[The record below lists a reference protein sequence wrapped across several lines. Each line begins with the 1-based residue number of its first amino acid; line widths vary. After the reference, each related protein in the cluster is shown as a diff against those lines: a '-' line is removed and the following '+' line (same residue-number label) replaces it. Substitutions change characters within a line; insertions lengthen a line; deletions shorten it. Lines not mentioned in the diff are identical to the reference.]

1 MVFRPEEVTMLA
13 FFRHIALATT
23 LLLSLG
29 VAPRAAQAQQPAF
42 PLSITDDAGVSSTFA
57 APPQRIVSLSPG
69 LTEIT
74 FAVGAGN
81 RLVAVDS
88 FSEYP
93 PEAKTIQPRL
103 ITYPSPSIETIVSL
117 RPDVVLSL
125 AERDDDVAQI
135 RRQGIPVLK
144 LLPRDFDAAVRTI
157 GVLGRLLL
165 GNAAVADAIASDML
179 ARRDAVVAAVADAP
193 RPRVLEELDAS
204 EPDKPFV
211 AGPNG
216 FYGQLIDLAGG
227 MNVFGDL
234 PGDVAQVGAESIV
247 ERNPEVIILADAD
260 LPFNPQT
267 PELVTARPGWATVS
281 AVQNGAIYPVRGD
294 LYATPGPR
302 LILGLEALARL
313 LHPDRFPKQVS
324 RDRSQRLYSDC
335 ESRDGASCQPAR
347 IRRADRAARRCLA
360 LRRGIW
366 CGAAATRR
374 SAPDDAEPPHRAAL
388 RAHLA
393 ATG

>member
-29 VAPRAAQAQQPAF
+29 VAPYAAQAQVPAF
-42 PLSITDDAGVSSTFA
+42 PLTITDDAGVSSTFA

-69 LTEIT
+69 LTEIA

-157 GVLGRLLL
+157 GVLGRLF

-313 LHPDRFPKQVS
+313 LHPDRFPEAS
-324 RDRSQRLYSDC
+324 FPRPLAETLLRL
-335 ESRDGASCQPAR
+335 
-347 IRRADRAARRCLA
+347 
-360 LRRGIW
+360 
-366 CGAAATRR
+366 
-374 SAPDDAEPPHRAAL
+374 
-388 RAHLA
+388 
-393 ATG
+393 